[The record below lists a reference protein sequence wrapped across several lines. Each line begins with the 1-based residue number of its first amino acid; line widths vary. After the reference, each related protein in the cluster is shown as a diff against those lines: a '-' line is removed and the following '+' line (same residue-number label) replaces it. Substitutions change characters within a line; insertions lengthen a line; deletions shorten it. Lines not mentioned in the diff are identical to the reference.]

1 MRSKKEVEAMLEK
14 LRNKLESERHKLME
28 IEVIALASQ
37 IRALEWI
44 LEIKGIELAQ

>member
-1 MRSKKEVEAMLEK
+1 MRGKKEVEAMLEK

-28 IEVIALASQ
+28 IEIIALAAE
-37 IRALEWI
+37 IRALQWV